1 MQNFS
6 HVFEGITDP
15 RHSNATRH
23 DLHEMLMIALL
34 TVLSGGETCTDM
46 AQFGRERKAF
56 LRRFMTLKHGIPS
69 HDAFSDLFNC
79 LNPRELGRTLTRL
92 SVDWSDR
99 LKARLPEEVDDVIA
113 LDGKALRHS
122 FADATDRQPLHLVH
136 AFATG
141 TKVVLA
147 QARVDGKSSEITAI
161 PALLELLDVKG
172 RTVTLDAMHAQRET
186 ARSITDAGGSYIC
199 ALKGNQK
206 TLYEDVKLFLD
217 DPDQAS
223 SIKVSDPDVDT
234 GHGRI
239 ETRTASVCHDI
250 DWLDVHDWP
259 ALAAIGSVTAQR
271 EIRGKQSMETR
282 YFIMN
287 RKLTPEQLLRQV
299 RSHWAIENS
308 LHWVLDVTMNE
319 DYLRKRTGPG
329 PENLAVMRRLA
340 LNLARLA
347 VDKRTPSIR
356 GRLEKAGWNHNYAL
370 KLISLAGL
378 LPENGAVQKR

>member
-1 MQNFS
+1 MCEYGS
-6 HVFEGITDP
+6 PE
-15 RHSNATRH
+15 
-23 DLHEMLMIALL
+23 
-34 TVLSGGETCTDM
+34 
-46 AQFGRERKAF
+46 
-56 LRRFMTLKHGIPS
+56 
-69 HDAFSDLFNC
+69 AFSDLFNC
-79 LNPRELGRTLTRL
+79 LNPQELGHTLARL

-122 FADATDRQPLHLVH
+122 FSDATDRPPLHLVH

-147 QARVDGKSSEITAI
+147 QAKVDGTSNEITAL
-161 PALLELLDVKG
+161 PALLDLLDIQG
-172 RTVTLDAMHAQRET
+172 RTVTLDAMQTQRET
-186 ARSITDAGGSYIC
+186 ARALTDTGGAYIC

-223 SIKVSDPDVDT
+223 PITVSNPDVDT

-250 DWLDVHDWP
+250 DWLHEHDGP

-271 EIRGKQSMETR
+271 ETRGKQRSETR
-282 YFIMN
+282 SFIMN
-287 RKLTPEQLLRQV
+287 KKLTPEHLLRQV
-299 RSHWAIENS
+299 RSHWAIENA

-319 DYLRKRTGPG
+319 DYLRNRTGPG
-329 PENLAVMRRLA
+329 PENFAVMRKLA
-340 LNLARLA
+340 LNLARLV

-356 GRLEKAGWNHNYAL
+356 GRLKKAGWNHNYAL

-378 LPENGAVQKR
+378 LPENGEVQKR

>member
-1 MQNFS
+1 MPNYS

-15 RHSNATRH
+15 RRRNATRH

-46 AQFGRERKAF
+46 TQFGRDKKAF

-79 LNPRELGRTLTRL
+79 LNPQELGRTLARL
-92 SVDWSDR
+92 AVAWSDR
-99 LKARLPEEVDDVIA
+99 LKARLPDSANDVIA
-113 LDGKALRHS
+113 IDGKALRHS
-122 FADATDRQPLHLVH
+122 FSEATDRQPLHLVH

-141 TKVVLA
+141 TKLVLA
-147 QARVDGKSSEITAI
+147 QAKVDGKSNEITAL
-161 PALLELLDVKG
+161 PALLDVLDIKG
-172 RTVTLDAMHAQRET
+172 RTVTLDAMQTQRAT
-186 ARSITDAGGSYIC
+186 ARAITDAGGSYIC

-206 TLYEDVKLFLD
+206 TLYEDVKLYLD

-223 SIKVSDPDVDT
+223 SITLSDPNVDT

-250 DWLDVHDWP
+250 DGLDVHDGP

-287 RKLTPEQLLRQV
+287 TKRTPDHLLRHV
-299 RSHWAIENS
+299 RSHWAIANA

-319 DYLRKRTGPG
+319 DY
-329 PENLAVMRRLA
+329 
-340 LNLARLA
+340 
-347 VDKRTPSIR
+347 
-356 GRLEKAGWNHNYAL
+356 
-370 KLISLAGL
+370 
-378 LPENGAVQKR
+378 